1 MKNFTYTL
9 IGKKGIEGRKQ
20 LFGTYEQAMKE
31 LAAQVYTNKRFHK
44 GKKIVL
50 WDMSAG
56 AGVALQ
62 SVTL

>member
-1 MKNFTYTL
+1 MNEYTYTL

-31 LAAQVYTNKRFHK
+31 LAAQVYINKRFHK

-50 WDMSAG
+50 WDMSSG
-56 AGVALQ
+56 AGIALQ